1 MPPHAHAH
9 VGQVVAYL
17 SRNDSNR
24 PPLASATYMI
34 GASTFNPN
42 YTICSPVFL
51 ACRCAPADLLPPS
64 CRSVLTAHRPLDRP
78 SNRTNRCRSVV
89 GPVSDGRGGGRPSSN
104 RRIGGRGRRAE
115 EDDGNGRRGRADAS
129 DATSIH
135 FGEITAT
142 DHARARARMKQV
154 PAGAK
159 SVENFEK
166 VAVKEGEMA

>member
-64 CRSVLTAHRPLDRP
+64 CRSVLTAHRPPDRP

-104 RRIGGRGRRAE
+104 RRIGGRVRAAGGGGRWERTPRTC
-115 EDDGNGRRGRADAS
+115 GRIGRDEH
-129 DATSIH
+129 TLRR
-135 FGEITAT
+135 
-142 DHARARARMKQV
+142 DHCHRSRARPRTYETSASWRK
-154 PAGAK
+154 K
-159 SVENFEK
+159 C
-166 VAVKEGEMA
+166 

>member
-17 SRNDSNR
+17 SRNDSYR
-24 PPLASATYMI
+24 PALASATYMI

-64 CRSVLTAHRPLDRP
+64 CRSLLTDPLTDRVTERTGADP
-78 SNRTNRCRSVV
+78 SLGRSPTVAEA
-89 GPVSDGRGGGRPSSN
+89 DGRAPTGESAVAC
-104 RRIGGRGRRAE
+104 GRRAE